1 MKQSASYKLLSKLFL
16 SCEGETFITPERIE
30 LLRSVVKRGSIS
42 AAAKAISKSY
52 KWAWD
57 SIEQMNAL
65 STQQLVRKSSGGK
78 GGGGA
83 EVSTFAL
90 ALIAYYDELEMMH
103 QSKIEDYQERL
114 SSGFKSGIFR
124 RDIAST
130 LHGVVRS
137 MSCSD
142 TSCDVKI
149 TYGSTELKAKC
160 RKDLP
165 LTPGC
170 KIAFM
175 VESNQIIIAKQAVEI
190 SAQNLLVGE
199 ISKIRTEG
207 KRVYLTLELESR
219 EQLMVLITSD
229 SLRDLKLSIGS
240 CCFAYFKTYN
250 ITILGERS

>member
-1 MKQSASYKLLSKLFL
+1 MKQTASYMLLSKLFL
-16 SCEGETFITPERIE
+16 THEGETFITPERIE
-30 LLRSVVKRGSIS
+30 LLRSVVRTGSIS
-42 AAAKAISKSY
+42 AGAKAISKSY

-57 SIEQMNAL
+57 SIEQMNTL
-65 STQQLVRKSSGGK
+65 STQLLVSKSSGGK

-83 EVSTFAL
+83 EVSSFAL
-90 ALIAYYDELEMMH
+90 ALIAYYDELEMIH
-103 QSKIEDYQERL
+103 QSKIERYQERL
-114 SSGFKSGIFR
+114 NSGFKSGAFS

-137 MSCSD
+137 VSYSD
-142 TSCDVKI
+142 TTCDVKI
-149 TYGSTELKAKC
+149 SYGSTELKAKC
-160 RKDLP
+160 PKDLA
-165 LTPGC
+165 LTPDS

-229 SLRDLKLSIGS
+229 SLHDLKLSVGS
-240 CCFAYFKTYN
+240 RCFAYFKTYN